1 MLRSERSERLEAW
14 ATGKVSPT
22 TGRRLLRP
30 IRDAARWAAPQG
42 EVKGVTL
49 VVLSAFAFSTAGFF
63 TRLID
68 TDVWTMLFWRG
79 LFGGL
84 FIAGYIV
91 WRERAGSVLAFRR
104 IGRAGLVAAGCST
117 AATICFVNALR
128 GTTVADVLV
137 INATAP
143 FMTAGLAWAWTG
155 ARERWTTLAASLAAL
170 LGVVVTVGAALSSGH
185 LFGNFLALL
194 MTILISAMM
203 VVIRRYRGVSMLPA
217 AALSA
222 FLCALVVWPWA
233 EPVSATGWNFFYLA
247 GEVRAIVLGREG
259 PSTLRRA
266 VRSILAKPEARRFNS
281 LEVTGTRSRWFLG
294 IPFVSVTANFRHIQ
308 QGLALDPARVLGL
321 KPPIAPEAV
330 IAGDQFGPVV
340 STS

>member
-1 MLRSERSERLEAW
+1 MSAASVVAMTGDRSQSW
-14 ATGKVSPT
+14 
-22 TGRRLLRP
+22 
-30 IRDAARWAAPQG
+30 Q
-42 EVKGVTL
+42 GVTL

-128 GTTVADVLV
+128 ETTVADVLV

-155 ARERWTTLAASLAAL
+155 ARERWTTLAASLVAL

-194 MTILISAMM
+194 MTILISTMM
-203 VVIRRYRGVSMLPA
+203 VVIRRHRDVSMLPA

-222 FLCALVVWPWA
+222 FLCVVWPWA
-233 EPVSATGWNFFYLA
+233 EPASATGWNFFYLA
-247 GEVRAIVLGREG
+247 LFGTTQFGLGLLLLTTGTRLISATRSALVGALETPLAPALVWLAFDEVPPLATCLGGAIVLAAVVGDLLVTREK
-259 PSTLRRA
+259 S
-266 VRSILAKPEARRFNS
+266 
-281 LEVTGTRSRWFLG
+281 
-294 IPFVSVTANFRHIQ
+294 
-308 QGLALDPARVLGL
+308 
-321 KPPIAPEAV
+321 
-330 IAGDQFGPVV
+330 
-340 STS
+340 